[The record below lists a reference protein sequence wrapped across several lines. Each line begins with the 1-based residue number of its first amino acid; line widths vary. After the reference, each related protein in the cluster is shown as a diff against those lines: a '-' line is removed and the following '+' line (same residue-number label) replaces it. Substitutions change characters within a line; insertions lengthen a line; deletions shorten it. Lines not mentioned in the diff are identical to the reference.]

1 MLRGRQRHRESS
13 DLLNQD
19 CVLGIT
25 NTREFDSN
33 IVMPID
39 ALPNDLDAL
48 RALVSSLS
56 SERDAAIEECRRV
69 TEQNDRL
76 HHLLRQLQ
84 RAQFGR
90 RSERLDPDQMQLA
103 LEDIETGDRRAGCGR
118 GQEGQRRKSR
128 PIPRRSVAP
137 TADRCRLIFRASTSR
152 SRPRA
157 RSVRAAMARCTSSG
171 RTLPSV
177 ST

>member
-1 MLRGRQRHRESS
+1 MLRGRQRHRENS

-25 NTREFDSN
+25 NTRESDSN

-69 TEQNDRL
+69 TEQNEIG
-76 HHLLRQLQ
+76 
-84 RAQFGR
+84 RAH
-90 RSERLDPDQMQLA
+90 
-103 LEDIETGDRRAGCGR
+103 
-118 GQEGQRRKSR
+118 
-128 PIPRRSVAP
+128 V
-137 TADRCRLIFRASTSR
+137 
-152 SRPRA
+152 
-157 RSVRAAMARCTSSG
+157 
-171 RTLPSV
+171 
-177 ST
+177 